1 MSKTVDSDKL
11 RATCNVER
19 FMAFEREIEG
29 TVQREIDERRRK
41 TEEHKRAREK
51 RARKKRLKAQSQAVA

>member
-1 MSKTVDSDKL
+1 MPKTIEFGDL

-19 FMAFEREIEG
+19 FMAFEREIDG
-29 TVQREIDERRRK
+29 TIQREIDERRRK
-41 TEEHKRAREK
+41 LDEHKRAREK

>member
-1 MSKTVDSDKL
+1 MPKTIEFDNL
-11 RATCNVER
+11 RAACNVER

-29 TVQREIDERRRK
+29 GVQREIDDRRRK
-41 TEEHKRAREK
+41 IEEHKRTREK